1 MAQPPSSQKADHE
14 LLTEHFGYPPVSLL
28 DDIINTVNILAESA
42 LKSIEQFL
50 SSTPPKSLGFRDAKK
65 SSSSSNHGTAPPPLA
80 AEDAAKFEIDNGTH
94 QLETLLCSSIDRN
107 FDIFELYVMRHLLR
121 IAPEDRP
128 WIKLKHY
135 EGLDFERAA
144 AAAAATPDQE
154 TSFPTVTSVNA
165 LRRKL
170 RASQRL
176 NVLLQ
181 AEKAKNDALLRQLRS
196 LVGGSEA
203 EAAAADE
210 EVMKEDSDG
219 KAAPLEFLRDVGSLA
234 EGDAQTPIRTTTA
247 FTLSQLQALRAL
259 STSLKNMGPDLAE
272 AAGAGGDDDEG
283 GEGASSKRNRTWRS
297 ERVGYV
303 EGLTRKHLENVRG
316 LELGSQGEVR
326 DGEWQ
331 AEGRKFSKGEVGELE
346 QVASILGGRERD
358 DDDDRMD
365 ES

>member
-1 MAQPPSSQKADHE
+1 MAQQPASQKADHE

-50 SSTPPKSLGFRDAKK
+50 SSSSPKALGFRDSKK
-65 SSSSSNHGTAPPPLA
+65 SSSSAAAASNGTAPPPRTA
-80 AEDAAKFEIDNGTH
+80 QESAKFEIDNGTH

-107 FDIFELYVMRHLLR
+107 FDIFELYVMKHLLR
-121 IAPEDRP
+121 VAPEDRA

-135 EGLDFERAA
+135 DGLDFGRAA
-144 AAAAATPDQE
+144 AAAASAAASGSED
-154 TSFPTVTSVNA
+154 TSTAGPTATSVNA

-176 NVLLQ
+176 NAMLQ
-181 AEKAKNDALLRQLRS
+181 AEKAKNDALLRQLRAV
-196 LVGGSEA
+196 VGGGT
-203 EAAAADE
+203 AD
-210 EVMKEDSDG
+210 VKDDPDP
-219 KAAPLEFLRDVGSLA
+219 KPAPLAFLRDMGSLTD
-234 EGDAQTPIRTTTA
+234 GDAQAPIQTTTA
-247 FTLSQLQALRAL
+247 FALSQLQALRAL
-259 STSLKNMGPDLAE
+259 STSLKNMAPDLAAAADAA
-272 AAGAGGDDDEG
+272 AAGDEA
-283 GEGASSKRNRTWRS
+283 EGSSRNKTWRK
-297 ERVGYV
+297 ERVEYV

-331 AEGRKFSKGEVGELE
+331 GEGRKISRAEVEALE
-346 QVASILGGRERD
+346 RVTGILSGHTLYE
-358 DDDDRMD
+358 DRMD